1 MIWFHMLKI
10 INMYTKILPMV
21 YLQEAGFWVIFLFI
35 FVLFH
40 LYQFLYLSCSCS
52 SNKKCYW
59 MNIFTYI
66 CLNSYV
72 LFIIFRLINSVMNTY
87 RLSSITEKQILNSFL
102 GIAEKGIPKGTFWR
116 ISNMRNILTQF

>member
-1 MIWFHMLKI
+1 MLKI
-10 INMYTKILPMV
+10 INMYTKILPIV

-72 LFIIFRLINSVMNTY
+72 PIYNL
-87 RLSSITEKQILNSFL
+87 QIDKFSDEHIQIEQYNR
-102 GIAEKGIPKGTFWR
+102 ETD
-116 ISNMRNILTQF
+116 T